1 MRLAVVGKG
10 GAGKSVIAATL
21 ARTLARRGHR
31 VLALDSDPL
40 PGLTYSLGAD
50 PPAAESPL
58 LAATERREDK
68 RWHFVRGI
76 GPARVVQRFSTTAP
90 DGVRVLQLPKTTREG
105 MAPVIGATQ
114 AFYKTIHGLDRV
126 VSLRDWVIL
135 GDLPA
140 GPRQVAFEWAPYA
153 QHFVLVVEPTW
164 QSMLTSRRIA
174 RLVGASRPEARV
186 SLVVN
191 KSTGPQDE
199 ELVAGVLALPVLQ
212 AVPVDEGIRSAEL
225 AGVALLD
232 HAPESAAVRAIERLA
247 VDLERSTV
255 AV

>member
-10 GAGKSVIAATL
+10 GAGKSVISATL
-21 ARTLARRGHR
+21 ARTLARRGSR

-50 PPAAESPL
+50 PPPAESPL
-58 LAATERREDK
+58 LAATERGEDK
-68 RWHFVRGI
+68 RWRFVRGV
-76 GPARVVQRFSTTAP
+76 GPARVVQRFSTVAP

-114 AFYKTIHGLDRV
+114 AFYKTIHGLHRV
-126 VSLRDWVIL
+126 ASLRDWVII

-153 QHFVLVVEPTW
+153 EHFVLVVEPTW
-164 QSMLTSRRIA
+164 QSMMTSRRIA
-174 RLVGASRPEARV
+174 RGVERARPGTQV

-191 KSTGPQDE
+191 KSTGRQDE
-199 ELVAGVLALPVLQ
+199 ELVSGVLGLPVLQ
-212 AVPVDEGIRSAEL
+212 AVPVDEGVRGAEL

-232 HAPESAAVRAIERLA
+232 HAPDSAAVRAIERLA
-247 VDLERSTV
+247 DGLERSSV
-255 AV
+255 VS

>member
-10 GAGKSVIAATL
+10 GAGKSVISATL
-21 ARTLARRGHR
+21 ARTLARRGSR

-50 PPAAESPL
+50 PPPAESPL
-58 LAATERREDK
+58 LAATERGEDK
-68 RWHFVRGI
+68 RWRFVRGV
-76 GPARVVQRFSTTAP
+76 GPARVVQRFSTVAP

-114 AFYKTIHGLDRV
+114 AFYKTIHGLHRV
-126 VSLRDWVIL
+126 ASLRDWVII

-153 QHFVLVVEPTW
+153 EHFVLVVE
-164 QSMLTSRRIA
+164 RA
-174 RLVGASRPEARV
+174 RPGTQV

-191 KSTGPQDE
+191 KSTGRQDE
-199 ELVAGVLALPVLQ
+199 ELVSGVLGLPVLQ
-212 AVPVDEGIRSAEL
+212 AVPVDEGVRGAEL

-232 HAPESAAVRAIERLA
+232 HAPDSAAVRAIERLA
-247 VDLERSTV
+247 DGLERSSV
-255 AV
+255 VS